1 MVAMHEQTLIRD
13 VMSRIDEI
21 ARAEGATRVTRVQV
35 RLGALSHV
43 TPAHFCEH
51 FEDAAH
57 GTVAEGATVDAE
69 VVGDPKSARAHDVV
83 LESVEIEL
91 PDSVPSG
98 VGGAA

>member
-1 MVAMHEQTLIRD
+1 MHEHALIRE

-57 GTVAEGATVDAE
+57 GTLAAGAIIDAE
-69 VVGDPKSARAHDVV
+69 VVGDVRSERAHDVV

-91 PDSVPSG
+91 PDPEPSPG
-98 VGGAA
+98 DAG